1 MSFLSLSSP
10 LCGFLSVSLSLQTP
24 EELEDDSDF
33 EQEDYDVRSRTSVQT
48 EDDQLIAG
56 QSARVSTNPHTSSEW
71 ALKSASESKG
81 SDFQSSGLFKK
92 GWDQADGAVEVFFFM
107 SNLFK

>member
-1 MSFLSLSSP
+1 M
-10 LCGFLSVSLSLQTP
+10 QTP

-56 QSARVSTNPHTSSEW
+56 QSARVSAIPTCASN
-71 ALKSASESKG
+71 KISASESKG
-81 SDFQSSGLFKK
+81 GFQSSGLFEK
-92 GWDQADGAVEVFFFM
+92 GWEQADRAVEGFCHV
-107 SNLFK
+107 KPI

>member
-1 MSFLSLSSP
+1 MTFLSLTSP
-10 LCGFLSVSLSLQTP
+10 LCGFCVSLQTP

-56 QSARVSTNPHTSSEW
+56 QSARVSTNPTCLHGSQSPVVTN
-71 ALKSASESKG
+71 KTSASESKG
-81 SDFQSSGLFKK
+81 DFQSSGSFEK
-92 GWDQADGAVEVFFFM
+92 GWDQADRAVEGFCHV
-107 SNLFK
+107 KPI